1 METNL
6 SRYKGVKKMFEHYTR
21 AAFHFVQGREIFFEG
36 GVVLIIVSVVIW
48 ELLRDRGGKL

>member
-1 METNL
+1 
-6 SRYKGVKKMFEHYTR
+6 MFEQYTR